1 MSVLD
6 RNLSCLMN
14 IVRRSTELRSKNYN
28 EQDDAKIYDFIAI
41 GLGPFNL
48 GLAALT
54 STLDKVNC
62 LFLDERSEF
71 DWHPGLM
78 IEGVHLQTPF
88 LSDLVTLADP
98 THPLSFL
105 NYIKKQGRIYSFYIR
120 EDFFL
125 LREEYNRYC
134 QWAAQTMNHIQW
146 CQRVE
151 AVVYNDELSCYE
163 INVRDTNDHN
173 TQYFYAK
180 KLVLGTGPQ
189 PNWPAFLDQLIA
201 DNRHVFHSGDYLSRK
216 TDLQQQKNIT
226 VIGSG
231 QSAAEIFYDLL
242 QNIDNFDYTLNWCT
256 SSPRFYPLE
265 YTKLTLEMTSPEY
278 VDYFHALPSD
288 HRTHLLEK
296 QNNLYK
302 GINSALIN
310 EIYDLLYTKR
320 LKMDRRKKQLDVNI
334 FSNSRM
340 HDAVQE
346 MDSVLLDFHHTEQ
359 YKSFQIRTQGVAL
372 CTGYQ
377 YREPAF
383 LRPIQSRILYNKNN
397 KFDVHRNYSIDIRGR
412 EIFVQNAELHSHG
425 FVTPDLGMACYRNS
439 KIIKEITGIEYY
451 PIEERI
457 AFQDFGVPISAEET
471 ALGQTVPAESYFEQV

>member
-1 MSVLD
+1 MK
-6 RNLSCLMN
+6 N
-14 IVRRSTELRSKNYN
+14 ENYN
-28 EQDDAKIYDFIAI
+28 EQGDVKIYDFIAI
-41 GLGPFNL
+41 GIGPFNL

-134 QWAAQTMNHIQW
+134 QWAAKAMNHIRW

-151 AVVYNDELSCYE
+151 TIVYNDELSCYE
-163 INVRDTNDHN
+163 INVRDTVNSSS
-173 TQYFYAK
+173 QCFYAK
-180 KLVLGTGPQ
+180 KMVLGTGPQ
-189 PNWPAFLDQLIA
+189 PNWPAFCDQLIA
-201 DNRHVFHSGDYLSRK
+201 DNQQVFHSGDYLSK
-216 TDLQQQKNIT
+216 KADLQQQKNIT

-242 QNIDNFDYTLNWCT
+242 QDIDTFDYTLNWST

-278 VDYFHALPSD
+278 VDYFHALPSGQ
-288 HRTHLLEK
+288 RTHLLEK

-302 GINSALIN
+302 GINSTLIN

-320 LKMDRRKKQLDVNI
+320 LKMERREKQLNVNI

-340 HDAVQE
+340 HGAVQE
-346 MDSVLLDFHHTEQ
+346 KDSLLLDFHHTEQ
-359 YKSFQIRTQGVAL
+359 NKPFQIRTQGMAL
-372 CTGYQ
+372 CTGYR

-383 LRPIQSRILYNKNN
+383 LAPIQSRILYNKNN
-397 KFDVHRNYSIDIRGR
+397 QFDVSRNYSIDVRGQ

-439 KIIKEITGIEYY
+439 KIIKEITGVEYY
-451 PIEERI
+451 PVEERI
-457 AFQDFGVPISAEET
+457 AFQDFGVPTSAKET
-471 ALGQTVPAESYFEQV
+471 AFGQSMPAESSCEQV

>member
-1 MSVLD
+1 MK
-6 RNLSCLMN
+6 
-14 IVRRSTELRSKNYN
+14 SKNCK
-28 EQDDAKIYDFIAI
+28 EQGDAKIYDFIAI

-54 STLDKVNC
+54 STLDKVSC

-134 QWAAQTMNHIQW
+134 QWAAQTMNHIRW

-151 AVVYNDELSCYE
+151 TVVYNEERACYE
-163 INVRDTNDHN
+163 INVRDTKNSS
-173 TQYFYAK
+173 TQCFYAK
-180 KLVLGTGPQ
+180 KMVLGTGPQ
-189 PNWPAFLDQLIA
+189 PNWPEFCDQMIA
-201 DNRHVFHSGDYLSRK
+201 DSQHVFHSGDYLSK
-216 TDLQQQKNIT
+216 KADLQQQKNIT

-231 QSAAEIFYDLL
+231 QSAAEIFHDLL
-242 QNIDNFDYTLNWCT
+242 QDIDTFDYTLNWST

-288 HRTHLLEK
+288 HRTHLLGK

-302 GINSALIN
+302 GINSTLIN

-320 LKMDRRKKQLDVNI
+320 LKMEGREKQLNVNI

-340 HDAVQE
+340 HGAVQE
-346 MDSVLLDFHHTEQ
+346 KDSLLLDFHHTEQ
-359 YKSFQIRTQGVAL
+359 NKSFRIRTQGMAL

-383 LRPIQSRILYNKNN
+383 LAPIQSRILYNKNN
-397 KFDVHRNYSIDIRGR
+397 QFDVHRNYSIDIRGQ

-457 AFQDFGVPISAEET
+457 AFQDFGVPTSAEET
-471 ALGQTVPAESYFEQV
+471 ELDQSVPAESYREQV

>member
-1 MSVLD
+1 MKTKNQI
-6 RNLSCLMN
+6 NLHNSN
-14 IVRRSTELRSKNYN
+14 I
-28 EQDDAKIYDFIAI
+28 IYDFIAI
-41 GLGPFNL
+41 GIGPFNL

-54 STLDKVNC
+54 STLDEVNC
-62 LFLDERSEF
+62 LFLDQRNEF

-105 NYIKKQGRIYSFYIR
+105 NYIKKRGRIYSFYIR

-134 QWAAQTMNHIQW
+134 QWAAQQMNHIRW

-151 AVVYNDELSCYE
+151 SVVYNDELNCYE
-163 INVRDTNDHN
+163 INVVDTKNHSA
-173 TQYFYAK
+173 QCFYAR

-189 PNWPAFLDQLIA
+189 PNWPEFCDQVMA

-216 TDLQQQKNIT
+216 AHLQQQKDIT

-242 QNIDNFDYTLNWCT
+242 QDIDNFDYTLNWST

-278 VDYFHALPSD
+278 VDYFHALPSGY
-288 HRTHLLEK
+288 RSKLLSE

-302 GINSALIN
+302 GVNSTLIN

-320 LKMDRRKKQLDVNI
+320 LKMEGCEKKLDVNI
-334 FSNSRM
+334 FSNACM
-340 HDAVQE
+340 QDAVQE
-346 MDSVLLDFHHTEQ
+346 MDSILLNFYHTEQ
-359 YKSFQIRTQGVAL
+359 NKSFQIRTQGVAL

-383 LRPIQSRILYNKNN
+383 LEAIQSRILYNKDNQ
-397 KFDVHRNYSIDIRGR
+397 FDVHRNYSIDIRGQ

-439 KIIKEITGIEYY
+439 KIIKAITGIEYY
-451 PIEERI
+451 PVEESI
-457 AFQDFGVPISAEET
+457 AFQDFGVPASAEET
-471 ALGQTVPAESYFEQV
+471 ALGKSVPTESYCEKA